1 MITETTIHVKLTG
14 IRDLHELEDTNLLLN
29 RCAN

>member
-1 MITETTIHVKLTG
+1 MITETTIHVKLTV

-29 RCAN
+29 R